1 MNKIIFIPLLN
12 IPEIIPGDNIS
23 QILINSLTKS
33 EEELKNNDVLVITQ
47 KIISKSEHRIINLN
61 TIKPNIK
68 ALKLGKKL
76 NKNPQLIQVI
86 LDESKS
92 IIKIDERRGIII
104 TENKIGHIS
113 ANSGIDHSNVDGD
126 NHVTLLPENPD
137 LTAKIIHGKLIN
149 TLNLKNIG
157 IIISDTFGRPWRI
170 GQTNISIGS
179 YGINPIN
186 DYKNEKD
193 VFGVNL
199 NSTQICIVDE
209 LAGGAEIL
217 MKKTNKIPAVLI
229 RGMKFNFSAKG
240 SKLILRDKKD
250 DLFR

>member
-12 IPEIIPGDNIS
+12 IPEIIPGDDVS

-76 NKNPQLIQVI
+76 NKSPNLIQVI

-199 NSTQICIVDE
+199 NSTQICTVDE

-217 MKKTNKIPAVLI
+217 MKKTSKIPAVLI
-229 RGMKFNFSAKG
+229 RGMKFNFSNKG

>member
-1 MNKIIFIPLLN
+1 MNKIIFSPLLN
-12 IPEIIPGDNIS
+12 IPEIIPGDDVS

-199 NSTQICIVDE
+199 NSTQICTVDE

-217 MKKTNKIPAVLI
+217 MKKTSEIPAVLI